1 MQSNFFKSSSILRKF
16 LVFNL
21 IVFLFLGII
30 TFLYLQAI
38 KPDLIQ
44 SRSDQHSMIIDNT
57 SNHINRLNIEFTK
70 EGITEFLLSARFLFQ
85 NLDRV
90 QLYDLNSN
98 LLADTDTLDLAQDI
112 FAPSESIQETSID
125 KSDESL
131 DVNKKLVSDKKA
143 TFNTESFV
151 KEYSKQK
158 NVNKKKLVI
167 GETVNNSFYVMT
179 INTINFNGEN
189 KGYIVVSEIA
199 NDILVAVEERK
210 NFILRSVFL
219 VAIVILIFSV
229 FLNKYI
235 LKPIRS
241 LVLYTKAIKEKDVK
255 IGKHE
260 KYFLRKDEVGQ
271 LSRSLNAM
279 TEDLYKRINIA
290 ETFSSDLAHEIRNPL
305 TSLKGASEVLEN
317 TLDNEKRKKLIKVI
331 SHDVERIERLIT
343 DYSQMLKDEASLSRA
358 KMKKIDLSHV
368 ISSVVEDFNSDLLN
382 LDKNIKININNSKL
396 NGSKLNVLGVESKL
410 EQIIA
415 NLLDNAVSFSPTNG
429 KISINCNLKKDN
441 VQLIIE
447 DEGPGFNEKNIDKVF
462 NRFYSNRP
470 EKFGEHSGLGLNIVK
485 NIIELHGGSIVASN
499 QPSDKKGARIEVL
512 LPIYK

>member
-1 MQSNFFKSSSILRKF
+1 
-16 LVFNL
+16 
-21 IVFLFLGII
+21 LGIW
-30 TFLYLQAI
+30 TYLYLIAI
-38 KPDLIQ
+38 KPNLIEN
-44 SRSDQHSMIIDNT
+44 RSKQHMRIINNT
-57 SNHINRLNIEFTK
+57 SDHINRLNIKFTNEK
-70 EGITEFLLSARFLFQ
+70 ATEFLLATRFLFQ

-98 LLADTDTLDLAQDI
+98 LLADTDTLDLVQDI
-112 FAPSESIQETSID
+112 FVKSQNVQETPID
-125 KSDESL
+125 KSDENINITTNLES
-131 DVNKKLVSDKKA
+131 KQTT
-143 TFNTESFV
+143 TFNTERYV
-151 KEYSKQK
+151 KNYSEQK
-158 NVNKKKLVI
+158 NINEKFVI
-167 GETVNNSFYVMT
+167 NETINNNFYVIT
-179 INTINFNGEN
+179 INSVELDGES

-199 NDILVAVEERK
+199 NDILVAVTERK
-210 NFILRSVFL
+210 NFILRTVFL
-219 VAIVILIFSV
+219 VALVILIFSV

-241 LVLYTKAIKEKDVK
+241 LVLYTKAIKEKDIK

-260 KYFLRKDEVGQ
+260 KYLLRKDEVGL
-271 LSRSLNAM
+271 LSRSLNEM
-279 TEDLYKRINIA
+279 TEDLYKRINVA

-317 TLDNEKRKKLIKVI
+317 TNDSEKRKKLIRVI

-358 KMKKIDLSHV
+358 KMEKINLSNV
-368 ISSVVEDFNSDLLN
+368 INSVVEDFNSDLLN
-382 LDKNIKININNSKL
+382 TNKNIKISINNSNL

-415 NLLDNAVSFSPTNG
+415 NLLDNAVSFSPPNS
-429 KISINCNLKKDN
+429 KISVKCAFKQKNA
-441 VQLIIE
+441 QLVIE
-447 DEGPGFNEKNIDKVF
+447 DEGPGFNEKNIDKIF

-485 NIIELHGGSIVASN
+485 NIIELHGGSIIASN
-499 QPSDKKGARIEVL
+499 QKSNKKGARIEVL